1 MNAMMFLQRHE
12 LRRLGFYFAS
22 EETVP
27 EGILQLPAW
36 SQPLVVHAVGAS
48 STDAH
53 DQGPQNLLRDDNQF
67 WSSTGSD
74 SQDSTEWLQ
83 FRSEGLCCV
92 QAVQIQGFRADFQ
105 PGWAEPSRCA
115 IQMSPCMLHT
125 QGHTKLASA
134 CAGKSRQSCR
144 CPVIVQSRVAQACCA
159 NPAPLNVSGA
169 LYIPPNRCLWM
180 LAPQKVA

>member
-22 EETVP
+22 EETYTP
-27 EGILQLPAW
+27 KGGLQLPAW

-74 SQDSTEWLQ
+74 SQDSHEWLQ
-83 FRSEGLCCV
+83 LRTEGLCCV
-92 QAVQIQGFRADFQ
+92 QAVQIQGFRAHFQ
-105 PGWAEPSRCA
+105 PGCAEPSRCA
-115 IQMSPCMLHT
+115 IQMLPRVLHT
-125 QGHTKLASA
+125 QGHAKLANA
-134 CAGKSRQSCR
+134 CTGKSRQSC
-144 CPVIVQSRVAQACCA
+144 
-159 NPAPLNVSGA
+159 
-169 LYIPPNRCLWM
+169 
-180 LAPQKVA
+180 